1 MGEDNRFPSRKAGLT
16 GIERELLL
24 WLLPEDRPGYRE
36 YRTLVSEWSV
46 VAQGRRGP
54 ADGGILAPPGEVA
67 DVESPLPQVLAYGVV
82 ETASD
87 SIAVTI
93 RERIGNQIEYEI
105 TGLHK
110 GGPISLENEK
120 RRWSFSEWSPRS
132 ACPVCDQAL
141 RQVDMVTDQGHA
153 LTVALCSSDRRMWVH
168 DTKTLVNHII
178 PPTVFYNELMLHK
191 NIREP
196 RVALDSGRLFSH
208 LSEFSD
214 ADLIHAFRTYN
225 QIRTKVPLEGA
236 LRLPVLQQSSLLKR
250 VAAMFSRP

>member
-1 MGEDNRFPSRKAGLT
+1 MGEDNRFPRQLT

-24 WLLPEDRPGYRE
+24 WLLPEDRPGYRD

-46 VAQGRRGP
+46 VAQGRRGE
-54 ADGGILAPPGEVA
+54 GNFVLALPGEIA
-67 DVESPLPQVLAYGVV
+67 DIESPLPQVLAYGVV
-82 ETASD
+82 ETTSD

-93 RERIGNQIEYEI
+93 RERLGNQIEYEI

-120 RRWSFSEWSPRS
+120 RRWSFSEWSPRF
-132 ACPVCDQAL
+132 ACPVCDQPL

-153 LTVALCSSDRRMWVH
+153 LTLALCSSDRRMWVH
-168 DTKTLVNHII
+168 NTKTLVNHII
-178 PPTVFYNELMLHK
+178 PPTVFYNELMIHK

-196 RVALDSGRLFSH
+196 RVALDSSRLFSH

-236 LRLPVLQQSSLLKR
+236 LRLPMLQQSSFLKR
-250 VAAMFSRP
+250 VVAIFSRT